1 MIGNVTSFDEFFAL
15 YFIRKYNIRRLA
27 EIKMLEL
34 IISIK
39 YYTKFWPKA

>member
-1 MIGNVTSFDEFFAL
+1 MVGTATSFDEFFVL
-15 YFIRKYNIRRLA
+15 YFIKKHNIRRLA